1 MPAMPA
7 RWLDRPPAAL
17 ATQARF
23 QCGGLLLAL
32 VVQLEIAAPAS
43 GAQLASVQRHLHRA
57 ARLAAVAAIGETT
70 LLGKRSDVG
79 EKVEVFLAGELQL
92 AHARG
97 IDQAAAAGQLQQG
110 AMGGGVATAAI
121 VAAHLGG
128 GHGGCA
134 EQGVGQGGLAGAGRT
149 HQHRAVA
156 RLQVGCKQLR
166 ARRILAIE
174 RVDRRAVG
182 QPLTQRGDLFGGILA
197 RIQFAQQHHRLRT
210 GIFGQR
216 QIALD
221 PRRIEIAIQSGQ
233 HQDVIDIG
241 GDQLALVALAGGG
254 ARQHAAPRRHGEDM
268 RRRAVGHFHE
278 VPDHRAP
285 GRIHATP
292 EKTTVRLCTEDGL
305 AVMQLVAGAMLR
317 DHPCQAQP
325 VTGQCVA
332 TPADMPQPFN
342 RFGVTHVEAWLAWSG
357 DYALPGHGP
366 TMNRDSP
373 AKGLALHCITLL
385 ASTRPARELEAAG
398 HDIIKLNIG
407 NPGRYGFEA
416 PAHLREAIASHLHD
430 SEAYGHEQGLETA
443 REAIAAQQRTR
454 GARHVEAERIF
465 IGNGVSELIDLALRA
480 LLQPGDEVLLPSPDY
495 PLWSAAT
502 ILNGGQPRYYRC
514 LASHAH
520 LPDPDEVEALITPRT
535 RALVLINP
543 NNPTGA
549 VYPRALLQRLV
560 EIAAR
565 HRLLLLADEIY
576 DEILYD
582 GATFQPLAELAG
594 ELPCLSFGG
603 LSKVHR
609 ACGYR
614 VGWMSLSG
622 EPARSSVYRDALQL
636 LAALRL
642 CPNVTAQW
650 AVLPALQDAPTI
662 GALTAAGGRLH
673 EARDTVLRGVAASR
687 HLDLV
692 APAGALYAFPQVRAE
707 QIPRFDDESFALRL

>member
-1 MPAMPA
+1 MIGGLCPA
-7 RWLDRPPAAL
+7 RAWPDDEPRFARQRPRAAL
-17 ATQARF
+17 HH
-23 QCGGLLLAL
+23 
-32 VVQLEIAAPAS
+32 AASIDPA
-43 GAQLASVQRHLHRA
+43 G
-57 ARLAAVAAIGETT
+57 
-70 LLGKRSDVG
+70 
-79 EKVEVFLAGELQL
+79 
-92 AHARG
+92 
-97 IDQAAAAGQLQQG
+97 AAAGAPHQEEPAL
-110 AMGGGVATAAI
+110 API
-121 VAAHLGG
+121 IPSAHL
-128 GHGGCA
+128 A
-134 EQGVGQGGLAGAGRT
+134 DVRYEIRGALT
-149 HQHRAVA
+149 
-156 RLQVGCKQLR
+156 
-166 ARRILAIE
+166 RR
-174 RVDRRAVG
+174 
-182 QPLTQRGDLFGGILA
+182 
-197 RIQFAQQHHRLRT
+197 
-210 GIFGQR
+210 
-216 QIALD
+216 
-221 PRRIEIAIQSGQ
+221 
-233 HQDVIDIG
+233 
-241 GDQLALVALAGGG
+241 
-254 ARQHAAPRRHGEDM
+254 
-268 RRRAVGHFHE
+268 
-278 VPDHRAP
+278 
-285 GRIHATP
+285 
-292 EKTTVRLCTEDGL
+292 
-305 AVMQLVAGAMLR
+305 
-317 DHPCQAQP
+317 
-325 VTGQCVA
+325 
-332 TPADMPQPFN
+332 
-342 RFGVTHVEAWLAWSG
+342 
-357 DYALPGHGP
+357 
-366 TMNRDSP
+366 
-373 AKGLALHCITLL
+373 
-385 ASTRPARELEAAG
+385 ARELEAAG

-443 REAIAAQQRTR
+443 REAIAAQQRAR

-520 LPDPDEVEALITPRT
+520 LPDPDEVEALVTPRT

-622 EPARSSVYRDALQL
+622 EPARSSIYRDALQL

-673 EARDTVLRGVAASR
+673 EARDTVLGGVAASR

-692 APAGALYAFPQVRAE
+692 APAGALYAFPRVRAE
-707 QIPRFDDESFALRL
+707 QIPRFDDESFALRLLEQESVLVVPGSSFNVPRSRHFRLTLLPPPTQLREVFVRIERVLANMAQEQSDTAVAVA